1 VTSWVCGF
9 RAGQPAAKSARRA
22 RQDFRHQTKAG
33 IFRAMIRAFL
43 PHLIL
48 AAIDFR
54 YTKPHV
60 T

>member
-1 VTSWVCGF
+1 VASEVCGF
-9 RAGQPAAKSARRA
+9 QTRKSAWCA
-22 RQDFRHQTKAG
+22 SQHPGHQTKAG
-33 IFRAMIRAFL
+33 IFRAVIRAFL

-48 AAIDFR
+48 AAIDFH